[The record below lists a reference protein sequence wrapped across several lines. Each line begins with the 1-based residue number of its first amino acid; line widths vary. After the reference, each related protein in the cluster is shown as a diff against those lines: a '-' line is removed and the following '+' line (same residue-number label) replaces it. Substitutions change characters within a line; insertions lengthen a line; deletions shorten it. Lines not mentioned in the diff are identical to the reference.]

1 MHATFGGRVEFRGSF
16 DAEGGA
22 TVWAAMREYDQPDP
36 LEGAPLPP
44 RTSGQRMADAL
55 VRICDEAIS
64 RRERV
69 GRRTATVD
77 VVIDVDTLVG
87 SPPSEPRAMR
97 CEIDGIGPVPP
108 VVAQRLACDAA
119 VGRVVMKGESEV
131 LDLGRRT
138 RVASRALRRAV
149 VLRDRH
155 CSFPGCFAPPDWCD
169 VHHCTHWLEGGETS
183 VTNCVLLC
191 RRHHVACHEG
201 GWRLAAGPTDRWK
214 WFDEAARCGCGRRRS
229 VARCSGVI
237 PTSVGRTCRM
247 AGWPSKSVS
256 PRCCVPTPTGRHRSR
271 PTARRWVRC
280 SPSSPTRYP
289 GLAGQL
295 VDDAGGLH
303 KFVNVYCNDDD
314 IRYLDQLDTKVTDGD
329 VISILPG
336 GRRRL
341 RPVLDRVPP
350 SVMRHENIL
359 GVIGDTPLVGVHA
372 LSPNPD
378 VRIFA
383 KLEGQN
389 PGGSSK
395 DRIALKMVELA
406 EAEGELHE
414 GDTILEPSSGNTGI
428 GLAMVARLRG
438 YRLRVV
444 MPENVSIERRQLLEI
459 FGAEIVLSPADEG
472 SNGAIRLSEKLGAD
486 DPSLVRLFQYGN
498 PANPL
503 AHYEGTGP
511 EIWRDC
517 PEVDVFVAGLGTS
530 GTLMGVGR
538 YLKEQNPAVQ
548 IVAVEPPA
556 GELVQGLR
564 SLDDGFVPPI
574 FDPEIL
580 DRKFIVRPRESIEWL
595 RRLLDDC
602 GVFAGVSSGAAVA
615 GAAKMAA
622 TMESG
627 TIVTLLPD
635 AGWKYLS
642 SGAWT
647 DDLDEVV
654 ERATRIN
661 YW

>member
-1 MHATFGGRVEFRGSF
+1 
-16 DAEGGA
+16 
-22 TVWAAMREYDQPDP
+22 MR
-36 LEGAPLPP
+36 
-44 RTSGQRMADAL
+44 
-55 VRICDEAIS
+55 
-64 RRERV
+64 
-69 GRRTATVD
+69 
-77 VVIDVDTLVG
+77 
-87 SPPSEPRAMR
+87 
-97 CEIDGIGPVPP
+97 
-108 VVAQRLACDAA
+108 
-119 VGRVVMKGESEV
+119 
-131 LDLGRRT
+131 
-138 RVASRALRRAV
+138 
-149 VLRDRH
+149 H
-155 CSFPGCFAPPDWCD
+155 
-169 VHHCTHWLEGGETS
+169 
-183 VTNCVLLC
+183 
-191 RRHHVACHEG
+191 
-201 GWRLAAGPTDRWK
+201 
-214 WFDEAARCGCGRRRS
+214 
-229 VARCSGVI
+229 
-237 PTSVGRTCRM
+237 
-247 AGWPSKSVS
+247 
-256 PRCCVPTPTGRHRSR
+256 
-271 PTARRWVRC
+271 
-280 SPSSPTRYP
+280 
-289 GLAGQL
+289 
-295 VDDAGGLH
+295 
-303 KFVNVYCNDDD
+303 DD
-314 IRYLDQLDTKVTDGD
+314 I
-329 VISILPG
+329 
-336 GRRRL
+336 
-341 RPVLDRVPP
+341 
-350 SVMRHENIL
+350 L
-359 GVIGDTPLVGVHA
+359 GLIGDTPMVGVHV

-395 DRIALKMVELA
+395 DRIALRMVQMA
-406 EAEGELHE
+406 EADGSLHT

-472 SNGAIRLSEKLGAD
+472 SNGAIRLSEELGGE

-503 AHYEGTGP
+503 AHYEHTGP

-548 IVAVEPPA
+548 VVAVEPPA

-564 SLDDGFVPPI
+564 NLEDGFVPPI
-574 FDPEIL
+574 FDPAVL

-602 GVFAGVSSGAAVA
+602 GVFAGISSGAAVA
-615 GAAKMAA
+615 GAVKTAA
-622 TMESG
+622 TMASG

-647 DDLDEVV
+647 DDLDVVV

>member
-1 MHATFGGRVEFRGSF
+1 
-16 DAEGGA
+16 
-22 TVWAAMREYDQPDP
+22 
-36 LEGAPLPP
+36 
-44 RTSGQRMADAL
+44 
-55 VRICDEAIS
+55 VRHD
-64 RRERV
+64 
-69 GRRTATVD
+69 D
-77 VVIDVDTLVG
+77 VLG
-87 SPPSEPRAMR
+87 L
-97 CEIDGIGPVPP
+97 IG
-108 VVAQRLACDAA
+108 
-119 VGRVVMKGESEV
+119 
-131 LDLGRRT
+131 
-138 RVASRALRRAV
+138 
-149 VLRDRH
+149 
-155 CSFPGCFAPPDWCD
+155 
-169 VHHCTHWLEGGETS
+169 
-183 VTNCVLLC
+183 N
-191 RRHHVACHEG
+191 
-201 GWRLAAGPTDRWK
+201 
-214 WFDEAARCGCGRRRS
+214 
-229 VARCSGVI
+229 
-237 PTSVGRTCRM
+237 
-247 AGWPSKSVS
+247 
-256 PRCCVPTPTGRHRSR
+256 
-271 PTARRWVRC
+271 
-280 SPSSPTRYP
+280 
-289 GLAGQL
+289 
-295 VDDAGGLH
+295 
-303 KFVNVYCNDDD
+303 
-314 IRYLDQLDTKVTDGD
+314 
-329 VISILPG
+329 
-336 GRRRL
+336 
-341 RPVLDRVPP
+341 
-350 SVMRHENIL
+350 
-359 GVIGDTPLVGVHA
+359 TPLVGVHH

-389 PGGSSK
+389 PGGSAK
-395 DRIALKMVELA
+395 DRIALRMIQLA
-406 EAEGELHE
+406 EEQGALQP

-428 GLAMVARLRG
+428 GLALVAKLRG

-444 MPENVSIERRQLLEI
+444 MPENVSIERRQLLDI
-459 FGAEIVLSPADEG
+459 FGAEIIDSPADEG
-472 SNGAIRLSEKLGAD
+472 SNGAIRLSEKLAAE
-486 DPSLVRLFQYGN
+486 DPSLVTLFQYGN

-503 AHYEGTGP
+503 AHYEHTGP

-538 YLKEQNPAVQ
+538 YLKEQKPGVQ

-574 FDPEIL
+574 FDPAVL

-622 TMESG
+622 QMESG